1 MRKRCLA
8 LARTV
13 ELNPWDRY
21 AFVGKSRSG
30 KTVGA
35 TILATSIISYDRN
48 LANGWEAWWIDTKND
63 RRDIARLKQWGF
75 EFYNPLAGRGII
87 RRDKSARKLIVVPF
101 ERGKP
106 KSTVDRVN
114 EICYKALDQHGVL
127 LIIDE
132 YRHVVPTTRTASP
145 GILHVHQRGA
155 GRDVGVIGCTQE
167 PVEIP
172 RQLLSQAAHIFLF
185 DLTYPYDIKYAK
197 TLFPRYKP
205 PREQGNR
212 HGFYHGWIDG
222 DGEWAYYPHIKA
234 WKLSQQGVLV
244 PA

>member
-1 MRKRCLA
+1 MPRI
-8 LARTV
+8 V
-13 ELNPWDRY
+13 ELNPYDRY
-21 AFVGKSRSG
+21 AFIGKSRSG

-35 TILATSIISYDRN
+35 TILATSIIPYNKDA
-48 LANGWEAWWIDTKND
+48 ANGWETWWIDTKND
-63 RRDIARLKQWGF
+63 RRDIARLKEWGF
-75 EFYNPLAGRGII
+75 ENYDPGGKRGFWQKD
-87 RRDKSARKLIVVPF
+87 RSARKLIVVPF

-106 KSTVDRVN
+106 SETVKRVDD
-114 EICYKALDQHGVL
+114 ICYQALQRHGVL
-127 LIIDE
+127 LVIDE

-155 GRDVGVIGCTQE
+155 GREVGVIGCTQE

-197 TLFPRYKP
+197 TLYPKYQQ
-205 PREQGNR
+205 PRERGNA

-222 DGEWAYYPHIKA
+222 DGIWEYYKHIKA
-234 WKLSQQGVLV
+234 WKLSYIQALADQS
-244 PA
+244 A